1 VFINK
6 KSNPSHP
13 PLKLRGGEGGVMS
26 KGGEGELFS
35 LNNTAMRSHI
45 NNKGVTL
52 VEVMISLVIFL
63 IVFMGLMQTA
73 LLSIDGNVRNVERDE
88 AIAIA
93 NGEIDNLKIVPF
105 GTLTTPNPPC
115 RTVSR
120 NFRNISK
127 QFNLCDTIT
136 DLPDPDGTVKT
147 KSIAV
152 VVGWDHKKET
162 AAQLPTNREFQH
174 SITTLR
180 RSS

>member
-1 VFINK
+1 MF
-6 KSNPSHP
+6 
-13 PLKLRGGEGGVMS
+13 
-26 KGGEGELFS
+26 
-35 LNNTAMRSHI
+35 I

-88 AIAIA
+88 AIMIA
-93 NGEIDNLKIVPF
+93 NGELDNLKNVPF
-105 GTLTTPNPPC
+105 NTLTAGTNC

-120 NFRNISK
+120 DFRNISK

-136 DLPDPDGTVKT
+136 DLLDPDGTVKT

-152 VVGWDHKKET
+152 VIGWDHKKET
-162 AAQLPTNREFQH
+162 AALSPTNREFQH
-174 SITTLR
+174 SITTVR
-180 RSS
+180 RK